1 MVLPRK
7 RRTMWVSSNDI
18 VVFCMPFCFAHI
30 FYNSFF
36 PAALF
41 LFISI
46 LFILSN
52 LYHIVYYYIVR
63 ITWLLASFCFH
74 FFYLYLFYS
83 FFQTFIILLIITWCE
98 APGYLPRPVF
108 ILLI

>member
-1 MVLPRK
+1 
-7 RRTMWVSSNDI
+7 MWVSSNDI

-52 LYHIVYYYIVR
+52 LYHIVDYHMVR
-63 ITWLLASFCFH
+63 STGLLAAAGFH
-74 FFYLYLFYS
+74 IVD
-83 FFQTFIILLIITWCE
+83 IIHVVIGNIST
-98 APGYLPRPVF
+98 
-108 ILLI
+108 I